1 MGAATGVEGASIDP
15 TEDASVRAR
24 PELSAG
30 QARLAGVLAALVALA
45 VGELLSGLAGSDQSL
60 IGSVG
65 TSFIDRFAASLKDIA
80 VRVFGT
86 SDKAALLI
94 GIVLTSVV
102 LGAVVGSV
110 ARTRPAVG
118 PIAFAGFGLV
128 GLLCGWADPQTNKL
142 MVSVAAIGATAAGII
157 TLRLLFRVA
166 RGRRVLPPGPEMAG
180 HDPTLDAAGARR
192 AFLQWSGGAAAFAL
206 VTTFMGRT
214 FAGRSKAEVARE
226 TTKLPAVARNL
237 PNAGTVPD
245 IDTGIAVEG
254 LSPYYVSNASFYRID
269 TALVVPQ
276 VDPATWRLQIT
287 GMVDRPYSLTF
298 DELLALPQVEEA
310 VTLQCVSNDVGGD
323 LVGNARWQGVPLAA
337 ILDKAGVQP
346 GATQI
351 VGKSVDGWTA
361 GFPTDVAL
369 DGRTALVAVGMNREL
384 LPITHGFPARLVV
397 AGLYGYVSATKWLSE
412 IRLTTWEDFDGYWVP
427 RGWSKKGPIKTES
440 RIDVPRIGA
449 TLEAGPQK
457 IAGIALAPSRGISK
471 VEVQVDDGPWREA
484 RLGKT
489 VSKNTWVQWVLDWDA
504 TPGEHLIRV
513 RATDGTGET
522 QTEDLAPP
530 APDGATGWHR
540 NQVTVS

>member
-1 MGAATGVEGASIDP
+1 VGAATVVSDSGAGDVWDTRGTP
-15 TEDASVRAR
+15 PATT
-24 PELSAG
+24 AG

-45 VGELLSGLAGSDQSL
+45 VGELLSGFAGSDQSL

-80 VRVFGT
+80 VQAFGT

-102 LGAVVGSV
+102 LGAIIGSV
-110 ARTRPAVG
+110 ARTRPIVG
-118 PIAFAGFGLV
+118 PLAFAGFGLL
-128 GLLCGWADPQTNKL
+128 GLVCGWTDPQTNKV
-142 MVSVAAIGATAAGII
+142 MVAVAAVGAAGAGIV
-157 TLRLLFRVA
+157 TLRLLFRVSQ
-166 RGRRVLPPGPEMAG
+166 GRPIMPPGPEMDG
-180 HDPTLDAAGARR
+180 YDTTLDAAGARR
-192 AFLQWSGGAAAFAL
+192 SFLRWSGGAAAFAL
-206 VTTFMGRT
+206 VTTLMGRT

-226 TTKLPAVARNL
+226 TIKLPTVTRNL

-245 IDTGIAVEG
+245 IATGVDVEG
-254 LSPYYVSNASFYRID
+254 ISPYYVANASFYRID

-276 VDPATWRLQIT
+276 VDPADWKLQIT

-323 LVGNARWQGVPLAA
+323 LVGNARWQGVPLKA
-337 ILDKAGVQP
+337 ILDKAGVQA

-369 DGRTALVAVGMNREL
+369 DGRIAMVAVGMNREL

-397 AGLYGYVSATKWLSE
+397 SGLYGYVSATKWLSE

-440 RIDVPRIGA
+440 RIDVPRLGEK
-449 TLEAGPQK
+449 LKAGPQK

-471 VEVQVDDGPWREA
+471 VEVQVGDGPWQQA

-489 VSKNTWVQWVLDWDA
+489 VSNNTWVQWVLDWDA
-504 TPGEHLIRV
+504 TPGEHVIQV

-522 QTEDLAPP
+522 QTSDLAPP

>member
-1 MGAATGVEGASIDP
+1 VVEGASGDRP
-15 TEDASVRAR
+15 AGASTRTRA
-24 PELSAG
+24 ELSAG

-80 VRVFGT
+80 VQAFGT

-102 LGAVVGSV
+102 LGAVVGSI
-110 ARTRPAVG
+110 ARTRPQVG
-118 PIAFAGFGLV
+118 TLAFAGFGLV

-142 MVSVAAIGATAAGII
+142 MVSVAAVGATAAGIL

-166 RGRRVLPPGPEMAG
+166 RGRRVMPPGPEMAG
-180 HDPTLDAAGARR
+180 LDPTLDAAGARR

-206 VTTFMGRT
+206 VTTLMGRT

-226 TTKLPAVARNL
+226 SRQLPSVARNL

-254 LSPYYVSNASFYRID
+254 ISPYYVSNASFYRID

-276 VDPATWRLQIT
+276 VDPENWRLQIT

-298 DELLALPQVEEA
+298 DELLALPQVEQA

-323 LVGNARWQGVPLAA
+323 LVGNARWQGVPLKA
-337 ILDKAGVQP
+337 ILDKAGVQA

-427 RGWSKKGPIKTES
+427 RGWSKKGPIKTQS
-440 RIDVPRIGA
+440 RIDVPRLGA
-449 TLEAGPQK
+449 SLQAGPQK
-457 IAGIALAPSRGISK
+457 IAGIALAPSRGIAK
-471 VEVQVDDGPWREA
+471 VEVQIDDGPWREA
-484 RLGKT
+484 RLGRT
-489 VSKNTWVQWVLDWDA
+489 VSKDTWVQWVLDWDA
-504 TPGEHLIRV
+504 TPGEHLLRV

-522 QTEDLAPP
+522 QTEDIAAP
-530 APDGATGWHR
+530 APDGASGWHR